1 MPDINRIKNIFS
13 VDFYNAR
20 KLLANNY
27 FIFTIIISIGFL
39 LYSSVLNYGLVYY
52 DDNKYYK
59 ELILYS
65 DKSFILNIEWAFT
78 NVVNANWH
86 PITLMSY
93 VFDMNIY
100 HDAEKGFH
108 LTNLTLHILNVTLVF
123 LVFERISQNRK
134 SAFLIALIFL
144 VHPLNVETVAW
155 VGERKG
161 VLSASFFFLSIY
173 SFLCYSEKND
183 RRLYFLSVVFFIF
196 SLMSKA
202 TTVAL
207 PLVLILIDL
216 NNHKKLSFKDVMSQ
230 LYHKR
235 IFLLVALIFGI
246 ITLYIHSTHG
256 ALESESTL
264 ALNER
269 VMNAINSLWVY
280 LFQFIYPD
288 KLAIYYPIKQL
299 SLAFITVAGIALIIV
314 SIFAFRKK
322 ASLPSIFFG
331 WFWFLLMLLPVIGL
345 IKSGSHAHAD
355 RYMYLVVPGLSY
367 LAIETVFSLRKKT

>member
-173 SFLCYSEKND
+173 SFLCYSEKMIGVYIFC
-183 RRLYFLSVVFFIF
+183 LSCSLFFL
-196 SLMSKA
+196 
-202 TTVAL
+202 
-207 PLVLILIDL
+207 
-216 NNHKKLSFKDVMSQ
+216 
-230 LYHKR
+230 
-235 IFLLVALIFGI
+235 
-246 ITLYIHSTHG
+246 
-256 ALESESTL
+256 
-264 ALNER
+264 
-269 VMNAINSLWVY
+269 
-280 LFQFIYPD
+280 
-288 KLAIYYPIKQL
+288 
-299 SLAFITVAGIALIIV
+299 
-314 SIFAFRKK
+314 
-322 ASLPSIFFG
+322 
-331 WFWFLLMLLPVIGL
+331 
-345 IKSGSHAHAD
+345 
-355 RYMYLVVPGLSY
+355 
-367 LAIETVFSLRKKT
+367 